1 MERVSDI
8 VRNGDFTL
16 ELAPRWQTRGYVSIS
31 NFVLYKKNLSVG
43 SKTFYWYLLTR
54 CFGDKTNCF
63 MSVHRVC
70 FDLGI
75 SNKTV
80 TKYKNELVE
89 HKLLKVK
96 RRGWGKTN
104 IYILKF

>member
-1 MERVSDI
+1 MEKLSDI
-8 VRNGDFTL
+8 VKNSDYLL
-16 ELAPRWQTRGYVSIS
+16 ELAPDWQKRGYVSIS
-31 NFVLYKKNLSVG
+31 NSVIYKKGLSIG
-43 SKTFYWYLLTR
+43 AKAFYWYLLSR

-63 MSVHRVC
+63 MSIHRVC
-70 FDLGI
+70 FDLEI

-80 TKYKNELVE
+80 IKYKKELV
-89 HKLLKVK
+89 KNNLLKVK